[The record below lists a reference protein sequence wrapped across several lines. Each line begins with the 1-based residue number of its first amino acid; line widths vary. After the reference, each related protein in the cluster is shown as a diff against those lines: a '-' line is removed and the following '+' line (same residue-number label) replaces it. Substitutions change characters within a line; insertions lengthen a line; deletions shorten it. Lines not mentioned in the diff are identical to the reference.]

1 MGATPLQRAEFMWIA
16 AHCHTEEPVSERL
29 CCILPLTLTMR
40 MSIMLPPENRA
51 GASAKMMTSGYSAVW

>member
-1 MGATPLQRAEFMWIA
+1 MGTTPIQRAEFMWIA
-16 AHCHTEEPVSERL
+16 AHCHMGERVSERL
-29 CCILPLTLTMR
+29 CCILALTLTVW